1 MTDGKAFQAD
11 KTACSGRVEEAS
23 LVRKVRVGREGWS
36 SWGRRG
42 AEEEGT
48 RVGEVVVGRQK
59 QQD

>member
-1 MTDGKAFQAD
+1 MFQG
-11 KTACSGRVEEAS
+11 TEACSGRVEEVS
-23 LVRKVRVGREGWS
+23 LVRKVRVGRLGWS

-48 RVGEVVVGRQK
+48 GVGEVVVGRQK